1 MTDATLNPE
10 PLATVETPVVADPGK
25 TDMTL
30 PPGGPSVNLVTSE
43 KPEAAN
49 GTDQDETVTV
59 QTAAGPQVV
68 YVGPRLPAKPYPVAP
83 KTIFRGD
90 LPKPLAKAVKAD
102 ADLAALFV
110 SVEEFG
116 VALVSLRNP
125 ATALSRSVAA
135 VTARYLAAKEG

>member
-1 MTDATLNPE
+1 MTDETLNLE
-10 PLATVETPVVADPGK
+10 PLATVETPVVADPAVAD
-25 TDMTL
+25 T
-30 PPGGPSVNLVTSE
+30 PPPAGTVTESE
-43 KPEAAN
+43 KPEAA
-49 GTDQDETVTV
+49 GGSDQGETVTV

-110 SVEEFG
+110 PVEEFG
-116 VALVSLRNP
+116 AALVSLRNP
-125 ATALSRSVAA
+125 ATALSRSAAA
-135 VTARYLAAKEG
+135 VTAKYASRKEG

>member
-10 PLATVETPVVADPGK
+10 PLATVETPVVAGQVAAD
-25 TDMTL
+25 TL
-30 PPGGPSVNLVTSE
+30 PPAGTVTDPE
-43 KPEAAN
+43 KPEATG
-49 GTDQDETVTV
+49 GTDQGETVTV

-116 VALVSLRNP
+116 AALVSLRNP